1 MIYRGISTL
10 IIIAVIVG
18 AVLLGQQ
25 HFNRGAPAS
34 NRARAEEPGYSARD
48 AELTE
53 TGADGRPLYRL
64 NAETISQRPK
74 DDSVQLDKVRM
85 TYRAENSSQWALSAE
100 HGTVRE
106 NNERIE
112 LAGDVRVVG
121 VVPGTNG
128 LAQILTDQLSFDTK
142 TEIASTPE
150 DVTLV
155 WSGRELRGTGLIA
168 SLKDR
173 QVKLESAVHGRFTP

>member
-1 MIYRGISTL
+1 MIYRGITTL
-10 IIIAVIVG
+10 IVIAVIVG

-25 HFNRGAPAS
+25 PFNRATRAS
-34 NRARAEEPGYSARD
+34 NPARAEKPGYSARD

-64 NAETISQRPK
+64 NAETISQHPQE
-74 DDSVQLDKVRM
+74 DSVQLDKVRM
-85 TYRAENSSQWALSAE
+85 TYRGENSSQWALSAE

-112 LAGDVRVVG
+112 LAGNVHVVG
-121 VVPGTNG
+121 VVPGTDG
-128 LAQILTDQLSFDTK
+128 LAQILTERLSFDTK
-142 TEIASTPE
+142 TEIASTPDE
-150 DVTLV
+150 VTLV

>member
-1 MIYRGISTL
+1 MIYRGITTL
-10 IIIAVIVG
+10 IVIAVIVG
-18 AVLLGQQ
+18 AALLGQQ
-25 HFNRGAPAS
+25 HYNRPAPAS
-34 NRARAEEPGYSARD
+34 LSARSAEPGYSARD

-64 NAETISQRPK
+64 NAQVITQRPT

-106 NNERIE
+106 NNEHIE

-128 LAQILTDQLSFDTK
+128 LAQILTEKLSFDTR
-142 TEIASTPE
+142 TEVASTREP
-150 DVTLV
+150 VTLV
-155 WSGRELRGTGLIA
+155 WSGRKLHGKGLVA

-173 QVKLESAVHGRFTP
+173 QVKLESGVHGRFTP